1 MSRPTD
7 LPHDL
12 PHELP
17 RELPHEVAERVRQP
31 GFDVVVDRARTGRRR
46 RRTTIASGLAALVV
60 AGGLAAWGP
69 GLRASDSPDP
79 AVPSPTGTP
88 TRLSGTVDE
97 RLPAD
102 VRELLGSE
110 QLHPWQVV
118 GSGGGIA
125 AVWGECTGD
134 ECRFALVTRLGGQ
147 VSGSMLGG
155 APSLAEAPGGWLVQD
170 DSGLAHVSADGERGP
185 IVSGSDAVPVEAGD
199 VVVPTREGVRLLRGS
214 TLLPVPT
221 PDGSEAI
228 GAYVTPAGD
237 LVAARRSGSGTI
249 EVSWTDG
256 TGAWHVGHRSS
267 PATGPVAGVA
277 MAGHHDGVSVV
288 LLGDAPDG
296 SVPVLDVVASQDA
309 GRTWRRAEA
318 VAGLADLSGLAVSDD
333 GSTYLTTGSHGAVR
347 VDVAGE
353 ATSVRQ
359 SDHDHSVFQVSHRI
373 CVVAEAGRIDQLRCS
388 ADDGTTWVPQS
399 LPGFG

>member
-1 MSRPTD
+1 MSLPT
-7 LPHDL
+7 DL

-17 RELPHEVAERVRQP
+17 HEVAARVPQP
-31 GFDVVVDRARTGRRR
+31 GFDVVLDRARTGRRR
-46 RRTTIASGLAALVV
+46 RRTTIASALAAVAV
-60 AGGLAAWGP
+60 AGGLAAWGS

-88 TRLSGTVDE
+88 TRLSGAVDE

-110 QLHPWQVV
+110 QLQPWQVV
-118 GSGGGIA
+118 GSGGGTA
-125 AVWGECTGD
+125 AVWGDCSGD
-134 ECRFALVTRLGGQ
+134 DCRFALVTRLGGQ
-147 VSGSMLGG
+147 VSGSMLRG
-155 APSLAEAPGGWLVQD
+155 APSIAEVPGGWLVQD
-170 DSGLAHVSADGERGP
+170 DSGLARVAADGDRGP
-185 IVSGSDAVPVEAGD
+185 IVDPGGDAVPVEAGD
-199 VVVPTREGVRLLRGS
+199 VVVPTRAGLRLLRGI

-221 PDGSEAI
+221 PDGSEAMA
-228 GAYVTPAGD
+228 AYATPAGD
-237 LVAARRSGSGTI
+237 LVVARRSGSGTI

-267 PATGPVAGVA
+267 PAVGPVTGVA

-296 SVPVLDVVASQDA
+296 SVPVLDVFASQDA
-309 GRTWRRAEA
+309 GRTWQRTEA

-347 VDVAGE
+347 VDAAGE
-353 ATSVRQ
+353 VTSVRQ
-359 SDHDHSVFQVSHRI
+359 SGHDQSVFQVSHRI
-373 CVVAEAGRIDQLRCS
+373 CVVAETGRIDELRCS
-388 ADDGTTWVPQS
+388 ADDGTTWVPQP

>member
-1 MSRPTD
+1 MSLPT
-7 LPHDL
+7 
-12 PHELP
+12 ELP

-31 GFDVVVDRARTGRRR
+31 GFDVVLDRARTGRRR
-46 RRTTIASGLAALVV
+46 RRTTIASGLAAVVV
-60 AGGLAAWGP
+60 AGGLAAWGT

-88 TRLSGTVDE
+88 TRLSGTVDD

-102 VRELLGSE
+102 VRELLESE
-110 QLHPWQVV
+110 QLHPWQVI
-118 GSGGGIA
+118 GSGGGTA
-125 AVWGECTGD
+125 AVWGDCSGD
-134 ECRFALVTRLGGQ
+134 DCRFALVTRLGGQ
-147 VSGSMLGG
+147 VSGAMLRGG
-155 APSLAEAPGGWLVQD
+155 APGIAEVPGGWLVQD
-170 DSGLAHVSADGERGP
+170 DSGLARVSADGDRVLVGDP
-185 IVSGSDAVPVEAGD
+185 GGDAVPVEAGD
-199 VVVPTREGVRLLRGS
+199 VVVPTRDGLRLLRGS

-228 GAYVTPAGD
+228 GAYATPAGD
-237 LVAARRSGSGTI
+237 LVVARRSGPGTI

-256 TGAWHVGHRSS
+256 TDAWHLGHRSS

-288 LLGDAPDG
+288 LLGDASDG
-296 SVPVLDVVASQDA
+296 SVPVLDVVSSQDA
-309 GRTWRRAEA
+309 GRTWQRARA
-318 VAGLADLSGLAVSDD
+318 VAGMADLSGLAVSDD

-347 VDVAGE
+347 VDASGE
-353 ATSVRQ
+353 TTSVRQ

-373 CVVAEAGRIDQLRCS
+373 CVVAETGRTDELRCS
-388 ADDGTTWVPQS
+388 ADDGTTWVAQS